1 MPRIR
6 KVEIRH
12 FRGIRELAW
21 CPSSGIN
28 CLIGPGDSGK
38 SSILDAIDLCLGAR
52 RNLQFTD
59 ADFYQLDVATP
70 IVISVTIGELDDS
83 LKNFEA
89 YGMYVRGFDPLSGT
103 IEDEPEKDAETVLTV
118 RLTVASDLEPT
129 WKLVSERAEAQGL
142 ERSLSWG
149 DRVRLAPTRIGV
161 MADYHLG
168 WRRGSVLNRVSEQR
182 ADASAALAKA
192 ARDARAAFGNEVQG
206 QLDETLRIVATT
218 AKELGIPIGENIK
231 AMLDAHSVSF
241 GGGTISLH
249 DEEGI
254 PLRGMGTGSTRLLIA
269 GLQRK
274 AAAHSRTILIDELE
288 HGLEP
293 HRIIRLLGSLGA
305 KETPPPLQVFMT
317 THSPVALQELTG
329 SQLFVTRPSAGKH
342 DVLAVGAAD
351 DIQSTIRLY
360 PDAFLALSVIV
371 CEGASEVGLVRG
383 LDQYRT
389 ANGHRAIFARGTT
402 LVDCGGGEADRPF
415 KRAAALR
422 ALGYRVAVVRDDDQK
437 PTEGVEAALVA
448 DGGDV
453 FTWRNGRTLEDELFS
468 SLSEAAVIKLIDR
481 AVELH
486 GNELIN
492 DHIRSASKNSK
503 DLNAIQVEQLIDG
516 ITMESRLILGK
527 AARTRKAGWFKSVT
541 WMEEV
546 ARDIVGPDLAN
557 TEAGFRALLEA
568 IFTWAGNASE

>member
-1 MPRIR
+1 M
-6 KVEIRH
+6 
-12 FRGIRELAW
+12 
-21 CPSSGIN
+21 S
-28 CLIGPGDSGK
+28 
-38 SSILDAIDLCLGAR
+38 
-52 RNLQFTD
+52 
-59 ADFYQLDVATP
+59 
-70 IVISVTIGELDDS
+70 
-83 LKNFEA
+83 
-89 YGMYVRGFDPLSGT
+89 
-103 IEDEPEKDAETVLTV
+103 
-118 RLTVASDLEPT
+118 
-129 WKLVSERAEAQGL
+129 
-142 ERSLSWG
+142 
-149 DRVRLAPTRIGV
+149 
-161 MADYHLG
+161 
-168 WRRGSVLNRVSEQR
+168 
-182 ADASAALAKA
+182 
-192 ARDARAAFGNEVQG
+192 
-206 QLDETLRIVATT
+206 IVATT

-274 AAAHSRTILIDELE
+274 AAVQSTTILIDELE

-317 THSPVALQELTG
+317 THSPVALQELAG

-389 ANGHRAIFARGTT
+389 ANGDRAIFSRGTA
-402 LVDCGGGEADRPF
+402 LVDCGGGDADRPF

-437 PTEGVEAALVA
+437 PA
-448 DGGDV
+448 
-453 FTWRNGRTLEDELFS
+453 
-468 SLSEAAVIKLIDR
+468 
-481 AVELH
+481 
-486 GNELIN
+486 
-492 DHIRSASKNSK
+492 
-503 DLNAIQVEQLIDG
+503 
-516 ITMESRLILGK
+516 
-527 AARTRKAGWFKSVT
+527 
-541 WMEEV
+541 EV
-546 ARDIVGPDLAN
+546 
-557 TEAGFRALLEA
+557 
-568 IFTWAGNASE
+568 